1 MHKTDPTGGTLPF
14 ECAPPELSY
23 PGLSPQLLAR
33 VKQLW
38 AAKGLDFDCHWRD
51 GVRSL
56 PGFRALP
63 RVENAPNSAEV
74 DLVFLFDQCILW
86 VRALHAGTSC
96 GSSHHIEGLTPAQ
109 WHGLAALSARLTEQ
123 LSALRLLALTDLP
136 MPAMQIARSIS
147 EDVDMA
153 LVLLIRPKLAQRF
166 ADCQSVEEANEF
178 WRRHI
183 AGGRVFRTVSEKL
196 YTVGIDHSADTDY
209 AKWRKTVLTTLGAAV
224 HSNALNTHVPTR
236 QHDNVLVNDDSLH
249 FATFRIHELCAFAQL
264 VEPDLTKILDV
275 AGATA
280 ANTSSSTNPL
290 AQLAGPLNSILV
302 SQIQRLTAPGTT
314 PTGVR
319 QASKLH

>member
-1 MHKTDPTGGTLPF
+1 MNKNDPIGGNIPLDH
-14 ECAPPELSY
+14 AAPELSY

-38 AAKGLDFDCHWRD
+38 SAKGLDFDRHWRI

-63 RVENAPNSAEV
+63 RVDTSPNSAEV

-86 VRALHAGTSC
+86 VKALHAATSC
-96 GSSHHIEGLTPAQ
+96 GHIQQIEDLSPAQ

-123 LSALRLLALTDLP
+123 LSALRLLALTGMP

-153 LVLLIRPKLAQRF
+153 LILLIRPKLAQRF
-166 ADCQSVEEANEF
+166 ADCRNVEDANEF

-183 AGGRVFRTVSEKL
+183 AGGRAFRSISERL
-196 YTVGIDHSADTDY
+196 YTVGIDHSADTEY

-224 HSNALNTHVPTR
+224 HSNALNTRIPTR
-236 QHDNVLVNDDSLH
+236 HHGNVLINDDSLH

-264 VEPDLTKILDV
+264 VQPDLTKILDM
-275 AGATA
+275 AGQAA
-280 ANTSSSTNPL
+280 ANAAPGTGQL
-290 AQLAGPLNSILV
+290 AKLAGPLSNILV
-302 SQIQRLTAPGTT
+302 NQIQRLTAPETLSRS
-314 PTGVR
+314 R